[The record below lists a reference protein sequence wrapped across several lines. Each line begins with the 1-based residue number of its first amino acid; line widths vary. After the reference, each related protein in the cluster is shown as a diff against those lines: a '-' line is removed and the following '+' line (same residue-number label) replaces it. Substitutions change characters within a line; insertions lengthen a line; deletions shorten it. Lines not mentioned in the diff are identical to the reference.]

1 MYRVIYRVTL
11 PLSRLTFYMF
21 FGEVVFNFSSV
32 LINYVTVYFFFK
44 ETGNEHSM
52 RIFLLGYTSEIEKVW
67 IFGGVK

>member
-1 MYRVIYRVTL
+1 
-11 PLSRLTFYMF
+11 MF

-52 RIFLLGYTSEIEKVW
+52 RIFLLGYTSEIEKV
-67 IFGGVK
+67 